1 MPCLITNLDKYMP
14 FVCVCVF
21 FSIFVFL
28 VVIFNCVFCCI
39 LLLPFVVN
47 KAYHYRCS
55 FAGRETR
62 CYCNEAG
69 CVSTGYMC
77 KSTTF
82 GVCYSRLT
90 SDGASVRSTHGC
102 AESLPQTEYGAC
114 SRLTST
120 SSGLAG
126 EMSLLLCCHHD
137 MCNYRSDVVSA
148 VAPPGERL

>member
-1 MPCLITNLDKYMP
+1 MKYW
-14 FVCVCVF
+14 VRHWKDLASRSVDTSC
-21 FSIFVFL
+21 
-28 VVIFNCVFCCI
+28 FCCRLQNSI
-39 LLLPFVVN
+39 VLFVN
-47 KAYHYRCS
+47 SDFKAMLSICS
-55 FAGRETR
+55 VAGTETR

-102 AESLPQTEYGAC
+102 AESLPEVEYGAC
-114 SRLTST
+114 SRLMSS
-120 SSGLAG
+120 SSGTAG

-148 VAPPGERL
+148 VAPPGECL